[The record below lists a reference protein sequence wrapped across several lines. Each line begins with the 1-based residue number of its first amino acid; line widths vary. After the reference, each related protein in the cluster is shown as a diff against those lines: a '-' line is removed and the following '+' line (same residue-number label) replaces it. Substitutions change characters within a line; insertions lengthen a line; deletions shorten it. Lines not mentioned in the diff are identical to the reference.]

1 MDKVSMSNVISFSR
15 YLPKC
20 AIKFLFRQFLANGFP
35 SFDQPLEQC
44 LTEEKRGEDQNTKIW
59 KSRERKGFLP
69 EIIRWKMK
77 TW

>member
-1 MDKVSMSNVISFSR
+1 MSNVISFSR

-44 LTEEKRGEDQNTKIW
+44 LTGEKRGEDQNTKI
-59 KSRERKGFLP
+59 
-69 EIIRWKMK
+69 
-77 TW
+77 